1 MGLRCLRG
9 RLYVLHRRVEPPVAD
24 VLGDGPVEQERVP
37 THVADRLAEVRETNV
52 ARVVAVDA
60 DRGVVDI
67 IRIAARF

>member
-1 MGLRCLRG
+1 MGLRRLRG
-9 RLYVLHRRVEPPVAD
+9 HLYFRHRRVEPPVAD
-24 VLGDGPVEQERVP
+24 VLGNGLVEQERVL

-60 DRGVVDI
+60 DRDVVDI